1 MFIRITLFLL
11 FTPLISFGKIHW
23 LNDLIS
29 FLPAKFYIE
38 SLHVNEYY
46 FKTSE
51 NAQISIHQND
61 TLTILSIDTAE
72 IELIAT
78 HIQSKK
84 EVRFKFKAKPN
95 PFYNKS
101 WHTKDFMAIK
111 SDEAQSFMNFYF
123 LKYLHKPFPEFE
135 LNDPF
140 QHVYSKKNLLGKT
153 TFIDFWYY
161 GCSACMREIPNLNK
175 LLLAISNDSTLQ
187 LLSFYDSKV
196 RVDSNKI
203 FKYEATSLMRIIDGI
218 KDTSYQQ
225 LKIPLALTQLQETK
239 SFNEEL
245 HIKLF
250 PTKIIIDRNGIIR
263 HFIFG
268 SSRQD
273 DSLSLLH
280 KIKEIRM
287 LY

>member
-1 MFIRITLFLL
+1 MFIRLALILL
-11 FTPLISFGKIHW
+11 FSPFISFGKICW

-29 FLPAKFYIE
+29 FLPSKFYID
-38 SLHVNEYY
+38 SIHANEYY

-51 NAQISIHQND
+51 NAQISIQND
-61 TLTILSIDTAE
+61 TLTILCIDTVE

-78 HIQSKK
+78 HILTKK
-84 EVRFKFKAKPN
+84 EVRFKFKPKPN

-153 TFIDFWYY
+153 TLIDFWYY
-161 GCSACMREIPNLNK
+161 GCSACMLEIPNLNK

-187 LLSFYDSKV
+187 LLSFYDSKI
-196 RVDSNKI
+196 RVDKNKYLE
-203 FKYEATSLMRIIDGI
+203 YEATSLTRIVDGI
-218 KDTSYQQ
+218 KDTSFHL
-225 LKIPLALTQLQETK
+225 LKTPLTLIQLQETK
-239 SFNEEL
+239 TFNEEL
-245 HIKLF
+245 HVKLF
-250 PTKIIIDRNGIIR
+250 PTKVIIDRNGIIR

-273 DSLSLLH
+273 DTLSLLH
-280 KIKEIRM
+280 KIKEISA
-287 LY
+287 LYE